1 MDLNRLLRAAW
12 AIAILL
18 APPCEAA
25 EGVEPPSVARYVGR
39 TACAGC
45 HAAESNAWRGSHHD
59 LAMREA
65 TEATVLG
72 DFRKTEFRYG
82 AVVSRFFRK
91 QGRFLVR
98 TDGPDGKLHD
108 YEVKYTFG
116 VDPLQQYLIELPG
129 GRLQA
134 LSIAWDAR
142 PKAKGGQRWF
152 HLYPQER
159 IDSRDEL
166 HWTGIN
172 QNWNSMCAECHS
184 TNVRK
189 GYDPEHRTYRT
200 TWSEVDVSC
209 EACHGPASRHVAWAR
224 HEPGWEA
231 LDRHGKGLEILL
243 DERKGI
249 GWGRDPE
256 SGNPRRTAERRTET
270 EIQLCA
276 RCHSR
281 RSELSEDYRYG
292 APLMDTHLP
301 ALLAPALYHAD
312 GQIDGEVYEY
322 GSFVQS
328 RMYRAGVT
336 CSDCHEPHSLALRSP
351 GNGVCLQ
358 CHATEKY
365 ETPKHHFHAAGSA
378 GASCIACHM
387 PTKTYMIVHPR
398 HDHSLRVP
406 RPDLST
412 RLDTPNACTSCH
424 GDKPAQWAASKVHE
438 WYGHDPAGYQRFAEP
453 LHAARMH
460 AVDAEPRL
468 LSLLADP
475 EQPAIARG
483 TAAMSLADM
492 QSPSSLQPLAKALAD
507 PDPLVRVG
515 ALEALEPLPP
525 GERWRMASRLLDD
538 SVRGVRVLAAGLL
551 AGTPVQAISGNERA
565 ALERAIDEYVAVQKL
580 NADQPSAQVNLGNL
594 YAERGEAAKA
604 ERSYRTALELDPGWT
619 PGYVNLADLMRQT
632 DRDAEGEGIL
642 RDGLAR
648 RPNDASL
655 HHSLGLLLVRKKEM
669 PAALASLKRAAE
681 LAPDTP
687 RFAYVYAVGLQGA
700 GQDREA
706 LAVVD
711 AALGRAPGDRSLAK
725 LRAEIAAPLPTR

>member
-1 MDLNRLLRAAW
+1 MDLNRLLRVARV
-12 AIAILL
+12 IAILL
-18 APPCEAA
+18 APACEAA

-39 TACAGC
+39 TACAEC

-72 DFRKTEFRYG
+72 DFRNAEFRYG

-189 GYDPEHRTYRT
+189 GYDPAHRTYQT

-209 EACHGPASRHVAWAR
+209 EACHGPASLHVAWAR

-231 LDRHGKGLEILL
+231 LDRRGKGLEILL

-256 SGNPRRTAERRTET
+256 SGNPRRTAERRTEK

-365 ETPKHHFHAAGSA
+365 ETPKHHFHAAESA

-412 RLDTPNACTSCH
+412 RLGTPNACTSCH

-438 WYGHDPAGYQRFAEP
+438 WYGRDPAGYQRFAEP

-515 ALEALEPLPP
+515 ALEVLEPLPP

-538 SVRGVRVLAAGLL
+538 SVRAVRILAAGLL

-565 ALERAIDEYVAVQKL
+565 ALERAIDEYVAVQQL
-580 NADQPSAQVNLGNL
+580 NADRPSAQVNLGNL

-604 ERSYRTALELDPGWT
+604 EERYRTALELDPGWI
-619 PGYVNLADLMRQT
+619 PAYVNLADLMRQT

-681 LAPDTP
+681 LAPDDR
-687 RFAYVYAVGLQGA
+687 RFAYVYAVGLQSA

-706 LAVVD
+706 LAVID

-725 LRAEIAAPLPTR
+725 LRGEIAGASPTH

>member
-1 MDLNRLLRAAW
+1 MVLNRLLRVAW
-12 AIAILL
+12 TIAILL
-18 APPCEAA
+18 APACEAA
-25 EGVEPPSVARYVGR
+25 EGVELPSVARYVGR

-65 TEATVLG
+65 TEAAVLG
-72 DFRKTEFRYG
+72 DFRNAEFRYG
-82 AVVSRFFRK
+82 AAVSRFFRK

-142 PKAKGGQRWF
+142 PKANGGQRWF
-152 HLYPQER
+152 HLYPQET
-159 IDSRDEL
+159 IDFRDEL

-184 TNVRK
+184 TNVHK
-189 GYDPEHRTYRT
+189 GYDPAHRTYQT

-209 EACHGPASRHVAWAR
+209 EACHGPGSSHVAWAN

-231 LDRHGKGLEILL
+231 LDRHGKGLEIVL

-336 CSDCHEPHSLALRSP
+336 CGDCHEAHSLALRLP

-365 ETPKHHFHAAGSA
+365 ETPKHHFHATGSA
-378 GASCIACHM
+378 GASCVACHM
-387 PTKTYMIVHPR
+387 PTKTYMIVHAR

-406 RPDLST
+406 RPDLSS
-412 RLDTPNACTSCH
+412 RLGTPNACASCH

-438 WYGHDPAGYQRFAEP
+438 WYGRDPAGYQRFAEP
-453 LHAARMH
+453 LHAARMR

-492 QSPSSLQPLAKALAD
+492 PSPSSLQPLAKALAD
-507 PDPLVRVG
+507 PDPLVREG
-515 ALEALEPLPP
+515 ALEALEPLPA

-551 AGTPVQAISGNERA
+551 AGTPAQAISGNERA

-594 YAERGEAAKA
+594 YAERGEGAKA
-604 ERSYRTALELDPGWT
+604 EERYRTALELDPGWI
-619 PGYVNLADLMRQT
+619 PAYVNLADLMRQT
-632 DRDAEGEGIL
+632 DRDVEGEGIL
-642 RDGLAR
+642 LDGLAR

-669 PAALASLKRAAE
+669 SAALASLKRAAE
-681 LAPDTP
+681 LAPDNP
-687 RFAYVYAVGLQGA
+687 RFAYVYAVGLQSA
-700 GQDREA
+700 GRNREA
-706 LAVVD
+706 LGVID
-711 AALGRAPGDRSLAK
+711 AALGRAPGDRPLAE
-725 LRAEIAAPLPTR
+725 LRAEIAASFSAR

>member
-1 MDLNRLLRAAW
+1 MVLNRLLRVAW
-12 AIAILL
+12 TIAILL
-18 APPCEAA
+18 APACEAA
-25 EGVEPPSVARYVGR
+25 EGVELPSVARYVGR

-65 TEATVLG
+65 TEAAVLG
-72 DFRKTEFRYG
+72 DFRNAEFRYG
-82 AVVSRFFRK
+82 AAVSRFFRK

-142 PKAKGGQRWF
+142 PKANGGQRWF
-152 HLYPQER
+152 HLYPQET
-159 IDSRDEL
+159 IDFRDEL

-184 TNVRK
+184 TNVHK
-189 GYDPEHRTYRT
+189 GYDPAHRTYQT

-209 EACHGPASRHVAWAR
+209 EACHGPGSSHVAWAN

-231 LDRHGKGLEILL
+231 LDRHGKGLEIVL

-336 CSDCHEPHSLALRSP
+336 CGDCHEAHSLALRLP

-378 GASCIACHM
+378 GASCVACHM
-387 PTKTYMIVHPR
+387 PTKTYMIVHAR

-406 RPDLST
+406 RPDLSS
-412 RLDTPNACTSCH
+412 RLGTPNACASCH

-438 WYGHDPAGYQRFAEP
+438 WYGRDPAGYQRFAEP
-453 LHAARMH
+453 LHAARMR

-492 QSPSSLQPLAKALAD
+492 PSPSSLQPLAKALAD
-507 PDPLVRVG
+507 PDPLVREG
-515 ALEALEPLPP
+515 ALEALEPLPA

-551 AGTPVQAISGNERA
+551 AGTPAQAISGNERA

-604 ERSYRTALELDPGWT
+604 EERYRTALELDPGWI
-619 PGYVNLADLMRQT
+619 PAYVNLADLMRQT
-632 DRDAEGEGIL
+632 DRDVEGEGIL
-642 RDGLAR
+642 LDGLAR

-669 PAALASLKRAAE
+669 SAALASLKRAAE
-681 LAPDTP
+681 LAPDNP
-687 RFAYVYAVGLQGA
+687 RFAYVYAVGLQSA
-700 GQDREA
+700 GRNREA
-706 LAVVD
+706 LGVID
-711 AALGRAPGDRSLAK
+711 AALGRAPGDRPLAE
-725 LRAEIAAPLPTR
+725 LRAEIAASFSAR

>member
-1 MDLNRLLRAAW
+1 MHVSRLAGIVSAIVLVSSAGSDAAGS
-12 AIAILL
+12 L
-18 APPCEAA
+18 AASSA
-25 EGVEPPSVARYVGR
+25 ARYVGR
-39 TACAGC
+39 AACADC
-45 HAAESNAWRGSHHD
+45 HAAESAAWRGSHHD
-59 LAMREA
+59 LAMQEA

-72 DFRKTEFRYG
+72 DFHDAEFRYG
-82 AVVSRFFRK
+82 SVVSRFFRK
-91 QGRFLVR
+91 QSRFFVR

-152 HLYPQER
+152 HLYPDEA
-159 IDSRDEL
+159 IDFRDEL

-184 TNVRK
+184 TDVHK
-189 GYDPEHRTYRT
+189 GYDPARRVYET
-200 TWSEVDVSC
+200 TWSEIDVSC

-231 LDRHGKGLEILL
+231 LDGQGKGLEIRL

-249 GWGRDPE
+249 GWGRDPTT
-256 SGNPRRTAERRTET
+256 GKPRRTAPRRTET

-292 APLMDTHLP
+292 RPLMDTHLP
-301 ALLAPALYHAD
+301 SLLVPTLYHVD

-328 RMYRAGVT
+328 RMYRMGVT
-336 CSDCHEPHSLALRSP
+336 CSDCHEPHSLAPRAP

-358 CHATEKY
+358 CHEAEKY
-365 ETPKHHFHAAGSA
+365 DAPRHHFHPAASA
-378 GASCIACHM
+378 GASCMACHM
-387 PTKTYMIVHPR
+387 PTKTYMVVHPR

-406 RPDLST
+406 RPDLSV
-412 RLDTPNACTSCH
+412 RLGTPNACTGCH
-424 GDKPAQWAASKVHE
+424 ADKPAEWAAGKIRD

-453 LHAARMH
+453 LHAARTR
-460 AVDAEPRL
+460 AKDRGPLL
-468 LSLLADP
+468 LSLLGEP
-475 EQPAIARG
+475 EQPAIARA
-483 TAAMSLADM
+483 TAAMSLADLP
-492 QSPSSLQPLAKALAD
+492 SPAVLAALAKALAE
-507 PDPLVRVG
+507 PDPLVRMG
-515 ALEALEPLPP
+515 ALEALDPLPLQ
-525 GERWRMASRLLDD
+525 ERWRLARRLLDD
-538 SVRGVRVLAAGLL
+538 PVRGLRILAAGLL
-551 AGTPVQAISGNERA
+551 AGTPVAAIPGDERA
-565 ALERAIDEYVAVQKL
+565 ALERAIDEYVAAQNL

-604 ERSYRTALELDPGWT
+604 EERYRTALEIDPGWT
-619 PGYVNLADLMRQT
+619 PAYVNLADLMRAT
-632 DRDAEGEGIL
+632 GRDAEGEKVL
-642 RDGLAR
+642 RDGLAH
-648 RPNDASL
+648 RPNEAAL
-655 HHSLGLLLVRKKEM
+655 HHSLGLLLVRKKDM

-681 LAPDTP
+681 LAPDNP
-687 RFAYVYAVGLQGA
+687 RFAYVYAVGLQSVG
-700 GQDREA
+700 RIPEA
-706 LAVVD
+706 LAAID
-711 AALGRAPGDRSLAK
+711 AGLAHAPGDRSLAE
-725 LRAEIAAPLPTR
+725 LRAAVAASSPQR